1 MPNLRVVSIG
11 EMAVSSMPDDVLV
24 AYGLGSCVAVCL
36 HDPLARVGGMLHAL
50 LPSADSST
58 SQRRS
63 KATKF
68 VDQGIEL
75 LLKALLEL
83 GAKRRNLVASLCG
96 GARMV
101 SAPDVDTMLKIG
113 EQNVQA
119 AEAALQAVNIEVQ
132 AQDTGGHAGRT
143 VKLHVAT
150 GQVTIKTLKQGEQA
164 LRVKRH
170 RIARDI
176 PDLQEA
182 IMAKVMI
189 TDDSL
194 FMRNKLA
201 RLLAK
206 HNYETIQA
214 GDGVEAVR
222 LYREARPDVVLM
234 DITMPRKNGL
244 EALADILK
252 FDPRAR
258 VIMLTALDQKSVAA
272 TAILTGAK
280 DFLAKPVRPERL
292 IQALEKALR

>member
-1 MPNLRVVSIG
+1 MEVSNTPG
-11 EMAVSSMPDDVLV
+11 DVLV

-36 HDPLARVGGMLHAL
+36 YDPVARVGGMLHAL
-50 LPSADSST
+50 LPGADSSN
-58 SQRRS
+58 SQRRG

-68 VDQGIEL
+68 VDQGVEML
-75 LLKALLEL
+75 LGALLEL
-83 GAKRRNLVASLCG
+83 GARRRRLAASLCG

-101 SAPDVDTMLKIG
+101 STPDVDGLLKIG
-113 EQNVQA
+113 EQNVRA
-119 AEAALQAVNIEVQ
+119 AEAALQAVNIKVQ
-132 AQDTGGHAGRT
+132 SQDTGGHAGRT

-150 GQVTIKTLKQGEQA
+150 GQVTVKTLKHGEQE
-164 LRVKRH
+164 LKVKRH
-170 RIARDI
+170 RRVRDI
-176 PDLQEA
+176 VDVEEA
-182 IMAKVMI
+182 IMAQVMI

-214 GDGVEAVR
+214 SDGVEAVR

-292 IQALEKALR
+292 LLALEKALR

>member
-1 MPNLRVVSIG
+1 MVVSNTSG
-11 EMAVSSMPDDVLV
+11 DVLV

-36 HDPLARVGGMLHAL
+36 YDPVAGVGGMLHAL
-50 LPSADSST
+50 LPGSDSSN
-58 SQRRS
+58 SQRRG

-68 VDQGIEL
+68 VDQGVESL
-75 LLKALLEL
+75 LGALLEL
-83 GAKRRNLVASLCG
+83 GARRRRLAASLCG

-101 SAPDVDTMLKIG
+101 DTPDADGLLKIG
-113 EQNVQA
+113 EQNVRA
-119 AEAALQAVNIEVQ
+119 AEAALQAVNIKLQ
-132 AQDTGGHAGRT
+132 SQDTGGNAGRT

-150 GQVTIKTLKQGEQA
+150 GLVTVKTLKHGEQE
-164 LRVKRH
+164 LKVKRH
-170 RIARDI
+170 RRVRDI
-176 PDLQEA
+176 VDVQEA
-182 IMAKVMI
+182 IMAQVMI

-201 RLLAK
+201 RLLAR
-206 HNYETIQA
+206 HDYETIQA
-214 GDGVEAVR
+214 SDGVEAVR

-292 IQALEKALR
+292 LLALEKALR

>member
-1 MPNLRVVSIG
+1 
-11 EMAVSSMPDDVLV
+11 MAVSAMPDDVLV

-36 HDPLARVGGMLHAL
+36 HDPVARVGGMLHAL
-50 LPSADSST
+50 LPSASS
-58 SQRRS
+58 SNSKRRG
-63 KATKF
+63 KASKF
-68 VDQGIEL
+68 VDQGICL
-75 LLKALLEL
+75 LLDALLEL
-83 GAKRRNLVASLCG
+83 GARRRRLAASLCG

-101 SAPDVDTMLKIG
+101 STPDVDSLLKIG
-113 EQNVQA
+113 EQNVRA
-119 AEAALQAVNIEVQ
+119 AEAALQAVNIKLQV
-132 AQDTGGHAGRT
+132 QDTGGHTGRT
-143 VKLHVAT
+143 VRLNIAS
-150 GQVTIKTLKQGEQA
+150 GQVTVKTLKQGERA
-164 LRVKRH
+164 LRIKRH
-170 RIARDI
+170 RAARDI
-176 PDLQEA
+176 PDVQET

-206 HNYETIQA
+206 HDYEIIQA

-222 LYREARPDVVLM
+222 LYRETRPDVVLM

-252 FDPRAR
+252 FDPRAC